1 MSTNTGFKLL
11 ASDQGGGEDFP
22 LPPTGT
28 HLAYCYALA
37 ELGHQTSVFEG
48 KTSVRHRALFFF
60 ELPTETHVFKDGE
73 APQPFA
79 ASKEYTISLH
89 KKATLRAELESWRGR
104 AFTDEELAGFDISKV
119 VGAPCLIT
127 IVHEK
132 GKKDASKT
140 YAVITTVS
148 AIPKSMKAAG
158 LAPQVN
164 ESVFYSLEMGDCAA
178 FHKLPEWVR
187 KKVAESHERTG
198 KMGKP
203 TGSGASDPDLAAD
216 DIPF

>member
-1 MSTNTGFKLL
+1 MSAFKLL

-37 ELGHQTSVFEG
+37 ELGHQSNTFEG
-48 KTSVRHRALFFF
+48 KTSVRHRAMFFF
-60 ELPTETHVFKDGE
+60 ELPTELHTFKEGE
-73 APQPFA
+73 KPEPFA
-79 ASKEYTISLH
+79 VSKEYTISLH
-89 KKATLRAELESWRGR
+89 KKANLRADLESWRGKS
-104 AFTDEELAGFDISKV
+104 FTDEELAGFDISRV

-140 YAVITTVS
+140 YAVISAIS
-148 AIPKSMKAAG
+148 AIPKAMKAAG
-158 LAPQVN
+158 LTPMFN
-164 ESVFYSLEMGDCAA
+164 EQVFYSLEMGDCAA

-198 KMGKP
+198 KMGKAGGG
-203 TGSGASDPDLAAD
+203 TGPSDPDLAEG